1 MGRHRAPASVDRRIA
16 PSPIRSSAAA
26 RHRVGT
32 AQAYDALVSVQED
45 QMREAAEAAAQLIEP
60 GMRVGLGTGR
70 TVARLL
76 PALAQRGLSGL
87 QCVATS
93 PETAQA
99 ATGLGLRVEPFDA
112 LDRLDI
118 AIDGADQVAA
128 DWWTVKGGHG
138 AHLREKIVA
147 EAAERFVV
155 IVSEDKL
162 VDTVHAPVPLE
173 LDTFGLASTL
183 HVIGDVT
190 VRAGAPKTPEGGVV
204 ADYTGDLSDPA
215 AVAAWLDAIAGVA
228 GHGLF
233 APSMIHD
240 VYVGGRDAPL
250 ERPAPQPAG
259 VTLTTKL
266 TSLSVAEAV
275 GRLTQMLEAKG
286 IKLFDV
292 IDHSGEA
299 ERVGLKLRETK
310 VAIFGAPQAGTPVM
324 QAAPQAALDLPL
336 KVLIW
341 RDGDQTKLTYTAP
354 GVLAARYGL
363 SDELAGRLAAIDA
376 LTDALA
382 SA

>member
-1 MGRHRAPASVDRRIA
+1 V
-16 PSPIRSSAAA
+16 
-26 RHRVGT
+26 
-32 AQAYDALVSVQED
+32 ALQED
-45 QMREAAEAAAQLIEP
+45 QMRDAAEAAAQLIEP

-87 QCVATS
+87 RCVATS
-93 PETAQA
+93 PETEQV
-99 ATGLGLRVEPFDA
+99 ATGLGLTVQPFDA

-147 EAAERFVV
+147 AAADRFVV

-162 VDTVHAPVPLE
+162 VDAVHAPVPLE
-173 LDTFGLASTL
+173 LDVFGLQSTL
-183 HVIGDVT
+183 HGVGDVKL
-190 VRAGAPKTPEGGVV
+190 RAGTSVTPEGGVI
-204 ADYTGDLSDPA
+204 ADYTGALADPA
-215 AVAAWLDAIAGVA
+215 SVATWLDAIPGVT

-233 APSMIHD
+233 APSMVHA

-250 ERPAPQPAG
+250 DPPASRAPGAPDGAAHG
-259 VTLTTKL
+259 GGEPDAWLTTKL
-266 TSLSVAEAV
+266 TTLSVAEAV
-275 GRLTQMLEAKG
+275 ARLGELLAAKG
-286 IKLFDV
+286 VKLFDV
-292 IDHSGEA
+292 VDHSGEA
-299 ERVGLKLRETK
+299 QAVGLELRDTK

-324 QAAPQAALDLPL
+324 QAVPQAALDLPL

-341 RDGDQTKLTYTAP
+341 RDGDQTKLTYAAP

-363 SDELAGRLAAIDA
+363 SAELAGRLAAIDA

-382 SA
+382 RG

>member
-1 MGRHRAPASVDRRIA
+1 MA
-16 PSPIRSSAAA
+16 
-26 RHRVGT
+26 
-32 AQAYDALVSVQED
+32 VQEE

-76 PALAQRGLSGL
+76 PALAQRGLTGL

-99 ATGLGLRVEPFDA
+99 ATSLGLRVEPFDA
-112 LDRLDI
+112 LDHLDI

-147 EAAERFVV
+147 AAAERFVV

-162 VDTVHAPVPLE
+162 VDAVHAPVPLE
-173 LDTFGLASTL
+173 LDTFGLQTTL
-183 HVIGDVT
+183 HAIGEVT
-190 VRAGAPKTPEGGVV
+190 VRVGAPKTPEGGVV
-204 ADYTGDLSDPA
+204 ADYTGELSDPA
-215 AVAAWLDAIAGVA
+215 AVAAWLDAIPGVA

-233 APSMIHD
+233 PPSMIHA

-250 ERPAPQPAG
+250 DPPTAAADRAAW
-259 VTLTTKL
+259 LTTKL
-266 TSLSVAEAV
+266 TALSVPDAV
-275 GRLTQMLEAKG
+275 TRLGELLSAKG
-286 IKLFDV
+286 VKLFDV
-292 IDHSGEA
+292 VDHSGEA
-299 ERVGLKLRETK
+299 ERVGLELRDTK
-310 VAIFGAPQAGTPVM
+310 VAIFGAPQAGTPIM
-324 QAAPQAALDLPL
+324 QAVPQAALDLPL

-341 RDGDQTKLTYTAP
+341 RDGDQTKLTYAAP
-354 GVLAARYGL
+354 AVLAARYGL
-363 SDELAGRLAAIDA
+363 SDELAGRLVAIDA

>member
-1 MGRHRAPASVDRRIA
+1 
-16 PSPIRSSAAA
+16 
-26 RHRVGT
+26 
-32 AQAYDALVSVQED
+32 
-45 QMREAAEAAAQLIEP
+45 MREAAEAAAQLIEP

-99 ATGLGLRVEPFDA
+99 ATSLGLRVEPFDA
-112 LDRLDI
+112 IDRLDI

-147 EAAERFVV
+147 EAADRFVV

-173 LDTFGLASTL
+173 LDTFGLQSTL
-183 HVIGDVT
+183 HAIGDVT

-204 ADYTGDLSDPA
+204 ADYTGDVSDPA
-215 AVAAWLDAIAGVA
+215 RVSAWLDAIAGVT

-250 ERPAPQPAG
+250 ARPASASAAW
-259 VTLTTKL
+259 LTTKL
-266 TSLSVAEAV
+266 TSLSVPDAV
-275 GRLTQMLEAKG
+275 ARLSQMLDAKG
-286 IKLFDV
+286 VKLFDV
-292 IDHSGEA
+292 VDHSGEA
-299 ERVGLKLRETK
+299 ERVGLELRDTK

-324 QAAPQAALDLPL
+324 QAVPEAALDLPL

-341 RDGDQTKLTYTAP
+341 RDGDQTKLTYAAP
-354 GVLAARYGL
+354 KVLAARYGL
-363 SDELAGRLAAIDA
+363 GDELAGRLAAIDV